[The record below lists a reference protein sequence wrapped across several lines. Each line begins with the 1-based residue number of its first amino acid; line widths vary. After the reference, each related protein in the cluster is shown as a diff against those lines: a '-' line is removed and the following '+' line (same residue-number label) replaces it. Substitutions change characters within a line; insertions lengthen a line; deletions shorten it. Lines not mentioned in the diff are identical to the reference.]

1 MNTEKPKKEIT
12 EQQALSRLMAL
23 CARSEHSSGDML
35 EKMRQWNIGVEAQAR
50 IMQRL
55 TEGRFIDDERFAR
68 AFVNDKIRYNQW
80 GRRKI
85 EQALTMKRVDR
96 QTQQRVLDEVDEEEY
111 LRVLRPLLKNK
122 QRSISAR
129 NEFEHQMKLMRFALS
144 RGFSMEQVQRCLE
157 P

>member
-1 MNTEKPKKEIT
+1 MNIEKQKKEIT

-35 EKMRQWNIGVEAQAR
+35 EKMRQWNIADEAQAR
-50 IMQRL
+50 IMQQL
-55 TEGRFIDDERFAR
+55 VEGRFIDDERFAR

-80 GRRKI
+80 GPRKI

-96 QTQQRVLDEVDEEEY
+96 QIRQRVLSEVDEEEY
-111 LRVLRPLLKNK
+111 LGVLRPLLKSK

-129 NEFEHQMKLMRFALS
+129 NEFERQMKLMRFALS

-157 P
+157 T

>member
-35 EKMRQWNIGVEAQAR
+35 EKMRQWNIGDEAQAR

-111 LRVLRPLLKNK
+111 LRVLRPLLKSK
-122 QRSISAR
+122 KRSISAR